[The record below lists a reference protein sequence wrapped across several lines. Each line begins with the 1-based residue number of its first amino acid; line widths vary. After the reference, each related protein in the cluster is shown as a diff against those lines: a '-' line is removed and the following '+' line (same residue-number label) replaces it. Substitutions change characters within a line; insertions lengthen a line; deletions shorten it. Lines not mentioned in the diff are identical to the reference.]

1 MVFNWTFQCIKELL
15 HRDSNELVSLS
26 LNQFETCPNKLIH
39 LNESDFSNTTSK
51 RGWFSVIYDYLARSL
66 SGCVRNA
73 TQKLKNMNLLFTG
86 KRSYLWERCTVLSF
100 FHSIEKCYVKS
111 IAVLVSYLKKPPY
124 SDALTVGQDLFS
136 SSLYQESKLVLWKA

>member
-51 RGWFSVIYDYLARSL
+51 RGCFSVIYDYLARSL
-66 SGCVRNA
+66 SGCVRNSKTKKTWTCYLLENVVTYGKDA
-73 TQKLKNMNLLFTG
+73 LFWASFILLKNVTLRALLF
-86 KRSYLWERCTVLSF
+86 
-100 FHSIEKCYVKS
+100 
-111 IAVLVSYLKKPPY
+111 
-124 SDALTVGQDLFS
+124 
-136 SSLYQESKLVLWKA
+136 

>member
-1 MVFNWTFQCIKELL
+1 MNLTFQIPLQRE
-15 HRDSNELVSLS
+15 DVLVW
-26 LNQFETCPNKLIH
+26 FMI
-39 LNESDFSNTTSK
+39 TS
-51 RGWFSVIYDYLARSL
+51 LAR
-66 SGCVRNA
+66 CQAVCA

-111 IAVLVSYLKKPPY
+111 IAVLVSYLNKPPY

-136 SSLYQESKLVLWKA
+136 SSLYQKSKLVLWKA